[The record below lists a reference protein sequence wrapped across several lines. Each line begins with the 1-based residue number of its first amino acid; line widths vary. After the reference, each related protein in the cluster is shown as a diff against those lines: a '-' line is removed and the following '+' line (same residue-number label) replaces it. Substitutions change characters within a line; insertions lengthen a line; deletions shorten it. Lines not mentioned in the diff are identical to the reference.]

1 MPSAPDPI
9 DEIAG
14 GCLAVRVRM
23 LGRAVSAI
31 YDRALADRELTVA
44 QMNVL
49 VTAGKI
55 GPCPPGEIGRL
66 LQMERSTVSRNL
78 RPLLDAGWLEAESG
92 GGSGG
97 GAGGSERVRSV
108 RLTERGR
115 RKLASALP
123 AWRRAQA
130 EAAALLGTSG
140 TQAVR
145 TLGDRLWQGLAPAS

>member
-1 MPSAPDPI
+1 MPSAPDHI

-23 LGRAVSAI
+23 LGRAISAI
-31 YDRALADRELTVA
+31 YDRALADKELTVA

-55 GPCPPGEIGRL
+55 GPCPPGEIGRI

-78 RPLLDAGWLEAESG
+78 RPLLEHGWLEADGWHGEG
-92 GGSGG
+92 
-97 GAGGSERVRSV
+97 ERVRTV

-123 AWRRAQA
+123 GWRRAQA
-130 EAAALLGTSG
+130 EAAALLGTCG
-140 TQAVR
+140 TNAVR
-145 TLGDRLWQGLAPAS
+145 TLGDRLWRELAPAS